1 MTDSPTQSTSNPAIS
16 NREVAEVL
24 DRVADLL
31 DAQHASS
38 FRVRAYR
45 RGAET
50 CRSLER
56 PLAAIEKLDALPNI
70 GKSLAS
76 AIHEYLH
83 NGRLMM
89 LERLEGQVSP
99 EALFATIPAVGE
111 ELAHR
116 IHETLQIETLEELE
130 LAANDGR
137 LDTVPGF
144 GNRRVHSVRDSL
156 EVLLGRSSRARARR
170 LRVRDRTEDE
180 APPSVDTTLE
190 VDADYRAKA
199 AAHELHCIAPRRFNP
214 EGKAWLP
221 VYHVETGG
229 WSFTALYSN
238 SARAHQLNK
247 TRDWVVIVY
256 ERDGHE
262 DQCTV
267 VTEHQGDHA
276 GMRVVRGRESE
287 GHRAP

>member
-1 MTDSPTQSTSNPAIS
+1 MTHSPSKSIP
-16 NREVAEVL
+16 NREVADVL

-31 DAQHASS
+31 EAQRAST

-50 CRSLER
+50 CRALDR
-56 PLAAIEKLDALPNI
+56 PLAEIEKLEDLPNI

-76 AIHEYLH
+76 AITEYLY

-116 IHETLQIETLEELE
+116 IHETLNIETLEELE

-137 LDTVPGF
+137 LDAVPGF

-170 LRVRDRTEDE
+170 LRARDRSKEE
-180 APPSVDTTLE
+180 RPPTVDTILQ
-190 VDADYRAKA
+190 VDADYRAKS

-221 VYHVETGG
+221 VYHVEQDG
-229 WSFTALYSN
+229 WSFTALFSN
-238 SARAHQLNK
+238 SALAHKLDK
-247 TRDWVVIVY
+247 TRDWVVVFF

-267 VTEHQGDHA
+267 VTEHQGEHA
-276 GMRVVRGRESE
+276 GLRVVRGRESE
-287 GHRAP
+287 GARAP